1 MSSDQQIRD
10 AADAAEEARSVHW
23 VEPEQ
28 TPEPT
33 PEPLVRNR
41 CVECSRPERVI
52 VGLGGMCLCDIGINH
67 LCHDCSVVLYHTN
80 VACPFCSTN
89 YTREFVNMWGEPGRF
104 SHLRF
109 NTGDEAVNA
118 ASAAVMAAFE

>member
-10 AADAAEEARSVHW
+10 AADAPEE
-23 VEPEQ
+23 

-33 PEPLVRNR
+33 PERLARNR
-41 CVECSRPERVI
+41 CEVCSIPERVI
-52 VGLGGMCLCDIGINH
+52 VGVAGMCSCDIGINH
-67 LCHDCSVVLYHTN
+67 LCHDCSIVLYQTN

-89 YTREFVNMWGEPGRF
+89 YTRFFVNMWGEPGRL

-109 NTGDEAVNA
+109 NTGDEAVHA
-118 ASAAVMAAFE
+118 ARAAFQAAYE